1 MTTRQE
7 APPGAAGAGEADVLR
22 TMFVLATAAFAS
34 SASMRVT
41 DALLPQL
48 ADQFATTTG
57 TAAIVITAFSLA
69 YGLLQI
75 IYGPIGDRF
84 GKIATIAGGT
94 ALAGIATMLAG
105 FAGSF
110 EMLVAMRFASGAT
123 AAAII
128 PLALAWIGDV
138 VPYERRQQTLA
149 RFMFGGIT
157 GLIFGQAA
165 GGIVGDLVGWRA
177 VFWMLGGLLLLTA
190 AALAFE
196 VLSGRIPRRRSSS
209 TPFGLHHMAT
219 GLAVLL
225 ARPWVRTIAAI
236 VFWEGFLLNSALAFM
251 GADLHHRFG
260 LSLTASGL
268 GLGLIGLGG
277 TAYIVAA
284 RPLVRRLGEPGLA
297 RVGGLLA
304 AIALAAFALAPNWL
318 VALPAVFAAGLGFY
332 MHHNTLQTNATQ
344 MAPDARGSAVALFAS
359 SYFLGQAIGVALVG
373 AVVDRIGTVPVML
386 AAAAGV
392 AVLALDYARR
402 LVRRAATD

>member
-1 MTTRQE
+1 MTTPPR
-7 APPGAAGAGEADVLR
+7 APTGAASETDVLR

-48 ADQFATTTG
+48 AEQFATTTG

-69 YGLLQI
+69 YGMLQI

-84 GKIATIAGGT
+84 GKIATIAAGT
-94 ALAGIATMLAG
+94 ALAGIATLLAG
-105 FAGSF
+105 FAGSL

-138 VPYERRQQTLA
+138 VPYDRRQQTLA

-157 GLIFGQAA
+157 GLIYGQAA
-165 GGIVGDLVGWRA
+165 GGIVGDLIGWRA
-177 VFWMLGGLLLLTA
+177 VFWMLGGLLMLTS
-190 AALAFE
+190 AALAAE
-196 VLSGRIPRRRSSS
+196 ILGGRIAPHARPA
-209 TPFGLHHMAT
+209 TPFGLRHMAG
-219 GLAVLL
+219 GLVVLL

-236 VFWEGFLLNSALAFM
+236 VFCEGFLLNSALAFV

-268 GLGLIGLGG
+268 ALSLIGLGG
-277 TAYIVAA
+277 AAYIVAA
-284 RPLVRRLGEPGLA
+284 RPLVRRLGESGLV

-304 AIALAAFALAPNWL
+304 AAALAAIALAPGWPM
-318 VALPAVFAAGLGFY
+318 ALPAVFAAGLGFY

-373 AVVDRIGTVPVML
+373 AVVDRIGTAPVML
-386 AAAAGV
+386 AAGAGV
-392 AVLALDYARR
+392 AILALDYARR
-402 LVRRAATD
+402 LVRRAASD